1 MRLLVFPLLLL
12 AAAPSRPPVAQP
24 PRPLVILVH
33 GRGQLGTDS
42 AALRTEW
49 KRDLDSAL
57 ASAGLPALRNDEVR
71 LAWYADV
78 LDPAVEGSCERPYAT
93 DADLAGVARGFLVS
107 LASLVPDGG
116 EEDRQARSML
126 GDMLYLVD
134 PTTRCAAE
142 ARFGS
147 LLTTARSEGRPV
159 VVVAYSLGAVVAY
172 EHLNRAPAADSGRGV
187 QLITLGAPLGVP
199 IARELLRGDA
209 GPLRVPPSVSRWV
222 NVYDPDDAFAAPLG
236 LAGGAFADRPAQ
248 ARTTADPHWAGRYLR
263 DGETGAALARAL
275 CEATRGD
282 WSDRC
287 ASLKVPAPPG

>member
-1 MRLLVFPLLLL
+1 MRSLVIPLLLL
-12 AAAPSRPPVAQP
+12 AAAPSVAPVAQA

-33 GRGQLGTDS
+33 GRGQLGSDS
-42 AALRTEW
+42 AAMRTEW
-49 KRDLDSAL
+49 KRDLDTAL
-57 ASAGLPALRNDEVR
+57 ASVGLPALRDDEVR

-93 DADLAGVARGFLVS
+93 DADLAGFARGFL
-107 LASLVPDGG
+107 ASIASMVPSGG
-116 EEDRQARSML
+116 EEDRQARSLL

-142 ARFGS
+142 TRFGN
-147 LLTTARSEGRPV
+147 LLGAARSERRPV

-172 EHLNRAPAADSGRGV
+172 EHLTRVPAADSGPGV

-199 IARELLRGDA
+199 IARELLRGDL
-209 GPLRVPPSVSRWV
+209 GPLRVPPAVSRWV
-222 NVYDPDDAFAAPLG
+222 NVYDPADAFAPPLG
-236 LAGGAFADRPAQ
+236 LAGSTFADRPA
-248 ARTTADPHWAGRYLR
+248 RTRSTADPHWVGRYLR
-263 DGETGAALARAL
+263 DGETGEALARAL

-287 ASLKVPAPPG
+287 ALREVPAPGR